1 MNKKSSETA
10 LLHKLKTYLS
20 YRAHSEYELKCKL
33 IKNFDEQ
40 AILKALKLARQNK
53 LLLSP
58 EEIAQQLANELH
70 RKKKGWL
77 FIQATLKKKQLP
89 LILKQEEKEE
99 EKCQWW
105 LSKKFSK
112 LQNPSKNIIQKI
124 YRFLSYRG
132 FEEHIIKKVVHE
144 YKKTKSQ

>member
-1 MNKKSSETA
+1 MNKISSEAA

-33 IKNFDEQ
+33 IKHFDEKTVT
-40 AILKALKLARQNK
+40 KALKLAKQSQ
-53 LLLSP
+53 LLPKP

-89 LILKQEEKEE
+89 LIPKEEEQEE
-99 EKCQWW
+99 EKCRWW
-105 LSKKFSK
+105 LNKKISYLENLSEDMTK
-112 LQNPSKNIIQKI
+112 KM
-124 YRFLSYRG
+124 YRFLSYKG
-132 FEEHIIKKVVHE
+132 FEGFIIKKVIHE
-144 YKKTKSQ
+144 YKKSKY